1 MDGCHL
7 LPGAAPSP
15 RGWEASDLDTL
26 LARATGCVAFGRNET
41 LGVDVVIAGSVTRL
55 ALPDAAAAQRLRAAA
70 ARHGVPLTP
79 SLGRLLSRA
88 FGRLRPDALEAS
100 PSVDERPS

>member
-15 RGWEASDLDTL
+15 RGWNASDLDTI

-41 LGVDVVIAGSVTRL
+41 LGVDIVIEGSVTRM

-70 ARHGVPLTP
+70 ARHGIPLNP

-88 FGRLRPDALEAS
+88 LGRARPDALDS
-100 PSVDERPS
+100 PPRAEERPS